1 MSWVKTY
8 RSLVDW
14 EWFKSDN
21 MVRLFLYLILSANY
35 TEKKYMGVTI
45 GVGELVTSLKD
56 LNEATGISLRSLRT
70 CINRLKSTHEVTTKT
85 TNKFTII
92 TICNY
97 EFYQSGIIENDMQND
112 KQSDKQTTNK
122 RQTNDTLLYKEER
135 KNKKKGITNVI
146 PKEEKV
152 SGQEILD
159 LFNSTCKS
167 FPKVKSLTKSRSEKI
182 RLRLSEMNSMETLK
196 SVFNGM
202 EASDFLKGLND
213 SGWRAS
219 FDWVFENDKN
229 WVKVFEGNYQKSI
242 TKSTIG
248 F

>member
-1 MSWVKTY
+1 MSWIRIY
-8 RSLVDW
+8 RSLINW

-21 MVRLFLYLILSANY
+21 MVRLFLYLLLSANY
-35 TEKKYMGVTI
+35 KENKYRGFTV
-45 GVGELVTSLKD
+45 GVGELVTSLHE
-56 LNEATGISLRSLRT
+56 LHQATGISVRSLRT
-70 CINRLKSTHEVTTKT
+70 CINRLKTTHEVTTRT

-97 EFYQSGIIENDMQND
+97 EFYQGEVTKDDKQND
-112 KQSDKQTTNK
+112 TQSDIQTTNK
-122 RQTNDTLLYKEER
+122 RQTNDKPIYTEER
-135 KNKKKGITNVI
+135 KNKKKGITKVI
-146 PKEEKV
+146 PKEEKYRDV
-152 SGQEILD
+152 LD
-159 LFNSTCKS
+159 LFNSTCTS
-167 FPKVKSLTKSRSEKI
+167 FPKVKSLTKSRVEKI
-182 RLRLSEMNSMETLK
+182 RLRLSEMDDNMDTLK
-196 SVFNGM
+196 SVFVGM
-202 EASDFLKGLND
+202 ESSEFLRGIND